1 VGQDFPA
8 QVSSEDFVRTDRR
21 VAIRKEEDADQD
33 AIARVTEAAFRD
45 MPHSR
50 HTEQFVVDALR
61 RCNQLTVSL
70 VAVDG
75 DAVVGHVAISPV
87 TVSSG
92 AVGWYGL
99 GPISV
104 LPYYQRRGIGAKLVT
119 AALAELV
126 CLGGI
131 GCVVLGDPAYYC
143 RFGFKHYPGLELP
156 GVVPEMFQATSFGTG
171 VPMGSVRYHNAFD
184 ATA

>member
-1 VGQDFPA
+1 VGQDFQA
-8 QVSSEDFVRTDRR
+8 KVSSEDFVRTDRS
-21 VAIRKEEDADQD
+21 VAIRKEESADPD
-33 AIARVTEAAFRD
+33 AIARVTEAAFRN

-50 HTEQFVVDALR
+50 HTEQFIIDTLR
-61 RCNQLTVSL
+61 RCNQLT
-70 VAVDG
+70 
-75 DAVVGHVAISPV
+75 AISPV
-87 TVSSG
+87 TLSSG

-131 GCVVLGDPAYYC
+131 GCVVLGDPAYYG
-143 RFGFKHYPGLELP
+143 RFGLRHYPGLELP
-156 GVVPEMFQATSFGTG
+156 GCAP
-171 VPMGSVRYHNAFD
+171 PLR
-184 ATA
+184 